1 MTRIFLIGYMGAG
14 KTTLGKAL
22 AKAMGL
28 EFIDLDW
35 YIENRY
41 RKTIS
46 QIFQEKG
53 EEGFRLLEQK
63 MLHEAGE
70 IEDVVVSCGGGTPCF
85 FDNMDFMNRQGQT
98 LLLSASMEALVR
110 RLTISRKKRP
120 ILKDKTP
127 EQLEAF
133 VRDALSQRAP
143 FYTKA
148 AFEVDSSFLES
159 VPEIQDTVDKVRK
172 ILNI

>member
-1 MTRIFLIGYMGAG
+1 MMRIFLIGYMGAG

-22 AKAMGL
+22 AKALGL
-28 EFIDLDW
+28 TFIDLDW

-41 RKTIS
+41 RKTVS

-53 EEGFRLLEQK
+53 EEGFRLLERN
-63 MLHEAGE
+63 MLHETGE
-70 IEDVVVSCGGGTPCF
+70 IEDVVISCGGGTPCF
-85 FDNMDFMNRQGQT
+85 YDNMDFMNRQGQT
-98 LLLSASMEALVR
+98 LLLSASMEALIR
-110 RLTISRKKRP
+110 RLTISRNKRP

-127 EQLEAF
+127 ELLEAF
-133 VRDALSQRAP
+133 VKQALEQRAP
-143 FYTKA
+143 FYSQA

-159 VPEIQDTVDKVRK
+159 VPEIQDTVKKVRE

>member
-1 MTRIFLIGYMGAG
+1 MKRIFLIGYMGAG

-22 AKAMGL
+22 SRELGL

-41 RKTIS
+41 RKSIN

-53 EEGFRLLEQK
+53 EEGFRILERN

-85 FDNMDFMNRQGQT
+85 FDNMDYMNLQGQT
-98 LLLSASMEALVR
+98 LLLSASMEALLR
-110 RLTISRKKRP
+110 RLNISRKKRP
-120 ILKDKTP
+120 ILRDKTP
-127 EQLEAF
+127 EQLESF
-133 VRDALSQRAP
+133 VQEALKDREPYYS
-143 FYTKA
+143 KA
-148 AFEVDSSFLES
+148 AYQVDSSFLES
-159 VPEIQDTVDKVRK
+159 VPEIQETVEKVRE